1 MAKND
6 ANLYFVPALREALG
20 FFGFVFGFLIFFKVA
35 TSVLN
40 TRIPQEETSSSGLAV
55 WIIFA
60 ISLVVGVMSMILG
73 LVLALHIQV
82 RDDKANY
89 FISCLWHFFVNGTV
103 LWIILWTGWILF
115 KFGPGQAK
123 EFARGWILE
132 VQIAPF
138 LWQAFG
144 MGILASIMA
153 GIVAGLNPK
162 NIEILFGGILICFLG
177 AANLQMKNYQI
188 QSYWWILL
196 GIGAAIA
203 ATAISTP
210 MIKKDAKKRRKLRE
224 LKS

>member
-1 MAKND
+1 MAKNN
-6 ANLYFVPALREALG
+6 ANLYFVPALREALS
-20 FFGFVFGFLIFFKVA
+20 FFGFVFGFLIFYAIA
-35 TSVLN
+35 TAVYS
-40 TRIPQEETSSSGLAV
+40 TRVPLDESESSRLGV
-55 WIIFA
+55 WIILA

-103 LWIILWTGWILF
+103 LWIVLWTGWILF
-115 KFGPGQAK
+115 KFGPKQAT
-123 EFARGWILE
+123 EFARGWILD

-144 MGILASIMA
+144 MGVLGSIAA

-162 NIEILFGGILICFLG
+162 NIEILFGGILICFIG

-210 MIKKDAKKRRKLRE
+210 MIKKDAKKRRQLRE